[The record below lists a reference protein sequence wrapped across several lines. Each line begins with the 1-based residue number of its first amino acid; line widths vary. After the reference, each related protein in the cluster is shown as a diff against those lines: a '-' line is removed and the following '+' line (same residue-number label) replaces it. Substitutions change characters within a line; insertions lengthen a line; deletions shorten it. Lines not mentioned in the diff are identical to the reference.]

1 MKKQKRVKGFFED
14 LLLVSL
20 ILVVIYAIYFFVF
33 KDNNE
38 TKEPVTTAVSKEN
51 RFFKNLYEEIKESL
65 FTDIQSQE
73 KIELRNIQNIHNIE
87 ELNSNN
93 NYLNYSR
100 EKILSIRNEDISAK
114 ENLEKLEKESLSEE
128 ELNQEESNTND
139 INSLEEKNITQI
151 SEEKAEV
158 VEKTKLSENTQ
169 EQKSKEN
176 EISFNITENEEQKKV
191 PKNYKRDENSIDV
204 KKSGELFTNFR
215 NRVYEN
221 IKKNIP
227 SSALEKGKHVNIR
240 VTILKNGGYEE
251 LIFVDG
257 SIYNYDMI
265 KEQIQNVFPLEID
278 ESIKGIF
285 PRYYR
290 MKINF

>member
-1 MKKQKRVKGFFED
+1 MKKQKKVKGFFED
-14 LLLVSL
+14 LLLISL

-65 FTDIQSQE
+65 FTDIQTQE
-73 KIELRNIQNIHNIE
+73 KIELRNIQTRHNIE

-100 EKILSIRNEDISAK
+100 EKILSIRNEDISNK
-114 ENLEKLEKESLSEE
+114 EISEELEEESLIEE
-128 ELNQEESNTND
+128 ELNKEISNSD
-139 INSLEEKNITQI
+139 FNSLEKEDITQRL
-151 SEEKAEV
+151 EEKAEV
-158 VEKTKLSENTQ
+158 VEETKLSEDTQ
-169 EQKSKEN
+169 EQKNKDD
-176 EISFNITENEEQKKV
+176 EISFNIIENEEQKKV

-204 KKSGELFTNFR
+204 KKSSELFTNFR
-215 NRVYEN
+215 NKVYEN

-227 SSALEKGKHVNIR
+227 SSTLEKGKHVNIR
-240 VTILKNGGYEE
+240 VTILKDGGYEE